1 MPSAAQNR
9 HSVLLLACGALAR
22 EVIALRDR
30 YGWDADICCVPA
42 LLHNTPDRIPPAI
55 EKRIRALR
63 SQYQCVVV
71 VYRDCGTS
79 GALDDALDR
88 LGVERIAGPHCY
100 EQYGSTRYDQIVRD
114 VPGTYFLTDFLARHF
129 DQLVW
134 RGLGLDRHPQLR
146 DDYFAHYEQMVY
158 FAQTRDD
165 DLLQC
170 ASRAAA
176 RLNLP
181 LRVEY
186 IGYGA
191 LETRLVALMA
201 RYSA

>member
-1 MPSAAQNR
+1 
-9 HSVLLLACGALAR
+9 LAR

-71 VYRDCGTS
+71 VYGDCGTS

-129 DQLVW
+129 DRIAIHSSAMTTL
-134 RGLGLDRHPQLR
+134 PI
-146 DDYFAHYEQMVY
+146 
-158 FAQTRDD
+158 T
-165 DLLQC
+165 
-170 ASRAAA
+170 SRWCTSRKPATTTSCSA
-176 RLNLP
+176 RP
-181 LRVEY
+181 APPP
-186 IGYGA
+186 G
-191 LETRLVALMA
+191 
-201 RYSA
+201 